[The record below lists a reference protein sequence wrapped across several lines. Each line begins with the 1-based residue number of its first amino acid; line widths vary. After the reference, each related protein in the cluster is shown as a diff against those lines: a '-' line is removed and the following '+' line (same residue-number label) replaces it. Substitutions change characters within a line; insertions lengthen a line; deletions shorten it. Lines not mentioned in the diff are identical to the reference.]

1 MGRNKFA
8 VIAICIAF
16 VMILG
21 QFAGIRAFIAESS
34 GGEGGSFAFRLI
46 NDLTGDPKANGQINP
61 EGRGTAK
68 ETDPLLARIR
78 EEAVK
83 RRVEPVDAVV
93 DRVWKAIPGYNGR
106 EVDIE
111 RTYVKAKQLSP
122 GAEIEYVYR
131 ELKPK
136 VNLDDLGA
144 EPIYRGNPN
153 KPMAAFMINVAWG
166 NEYLEPMLDTLDQAK
181 VKATFFL
188 DGSWLKK
195 NVELAAEIKRRG
207 HQIEN
212 HAYSHPNMSQLEAT
226 RARLEISKTKE
237 LLKEKLGVENR
248 WFAPPSGDFN
258 KQTVKL
264 AAEQG
269 LKTVLWTV
277 DTVDWRNPP
286 PSGIVSKISS
296 NVGPGSLILMH
307 PTASSRDALQGM
319 IQAIQ
324 SKGLLLGTVE
334 QTLSPD
340 RVEAQVPQS

>member
-16 VMILG
+16 MMILG
-21 QFAGIRAFIAESS
+21 QFAGIRAFVAKSS
-34 GGEGGSFAFRLI
+34 GENGGSYAFRLI
-46 NDLTGDPKANGQINP
+46 HDLTGDLGAQNQPHPASG
-61 EGRGTAK
+61 GTAK
-68 ETDPLLARIR
+68 DTDPLLAKIR
-78 EEAVK
+78 EEAEK
-83 RRVEPVDAVV
+83 QRIEPIDAVV

-111 RTYVKAKQLSP
+111 RTYKKAKQLP
-122 GAEIEYVYR
+122 EGANIEYVYR
-131 ELKPK
+131 ELRPK
-136 VNLDDLGA
+136 VNLEDLGPQ
-144 EPIYRGNPN
+144 PIYRGNPN
-153 KPMAAFMINVAWG
+153 KPMAALMINVAWG
-166 NEYLEPMLDTLDQAK
+166 NEYLVPMLDTLDQQK

-195 NVELAAEIKRRG
+195 NGDLAAEIKRRG

-212 HAYSHPNMSQLEAT
+212 HAYSHPNMSQLEQT

-248 WFAPPSGDFN
+248 WFAPPSGDYN
-258 KQTVKL
+258 MQTVKL

-277 DTVDWRNPP
+277 DTVDWKNPP
-286 PSGIVSKISS
+286 AASIVSKISS
-296 NVGPGSLILMH
+296 KVGPGSLILMH
-307 PTASSRDALQGM
+307 PTASSRDALEGM
-319 IQAIQ
+319 IQAIR
-324 SKGLLLGTVE
+324 SKGLVLGTVE

-340 RVEAQVPQS
+340 RVEVPAPQS